1 MNSLVT
7 DPQSQQLTLNMRPAS
22 EQQWQDFDFSA
33 APEVEQQLLAFT
45 KQPEDRVILLQ
56 GVSGCGKSHLLQAS
70 AQLAMQNDLQVGML
84 AAQEL
89 LAMGDEIDPLV
100 LDGFEQFDLVC
111 VDDID
116 LLSKIPAWSEA
127 LFHLYNACQ
136 QLDHALLFT
145 STDTPRNLDCS
156 LADLRSRLQMALL
169 LPVEP
174 LDEVGQAKQLLAR
187 AHNLGLV
194 LTEDVANY
202 ICLHSQ
208 RNLHD
213 IMAVLAKLDAASWQA
228 KRRLTIPFV
237 KQIMQW

>member
-33 APEVEQQLLAFT
+33 AREAEQQLLAFAQ
-45 KQPEDRVILLQ
+45 QPEEAVILLQ
-56 GVSGCGKSHLLQAS
+56 GVSGCGKSHLLQAT
-70 AQLAMQNDLQVGML
+70 AQLAMQNGLQVGIL
-84 AAQEL
+84 AAEEL
-89 LAMGDEIDPLV
+89 LAMGDHVDALV
-100 LDGFEQFDLVC
+100 FDGFEHFDLVC
-111 VDDID
+111 VDDVD
-116 LLSKIPAWSEA
+116 KLAKLPAWGEA

-136 QLDHALLFT
+136 QAGHALLMT
-145 STDTPRNLDCS
+145 STDTPRNLDCP
-156 LADLRSRLQMALL
+156 LADLRSRLQLALL
-169 LPVEP
+169 LPMEP
-174 LDEVGQAKQLLAR
+174 LDEAGQAQQLLAR
-187 AHNLGLV
+187 AHHLGLV
-194 LTEDVANY
+194 LNEEVASY

-213 IMAVLAKLDAASWQA
+213 IMAALAKLDAASWQA